1 MHVTSKHTRAA
12 ALLALTLAAPL
23 PAAAAIEESY
33 EQDNSGPPLTTWYVS
48 ADPASVKA
56 DRDYVA
62 GMRPHHAGAL
72 TMARDY
78 LDDPASSSP
87 VLRVLA
93 QAIIRNQ
100 SFEVSVLDEVGRNLD
115 LPPTVINLGFVC
127 FAIRPAATEGI
138 AQRQRFFHSPI
149 PSLLDGFADPGAPI
163 TERDVQFA
171 KAMTIHHQAAVDMAR
186 DYHANPDARNGF
198 LGLMNIDIDRDQTNE
213 IALMRRV
220 IALYPGNA
228 DAVKVDA
235 SMIHGMEGMSHGGGH
250 GGHEGMVMPAQAREA
265 APPQEPPAARQRP
278 AAQQQ
283 PAPQRRAAP
292 RKAAPAAEDHSG
304 HEHHKH

>member
-1 MHVTSKHTRAA
+1 MHLTPKHARAA
-12 ALLALTLAAPL
+12 ALLALALAAPL

-33 EQDNSGPPLTTWYVS
+33 KQDNAGPALTTWYIS
-48 ADPASVKA
+48 ADPASIKA

-72 TMARDY
+72 SMARDY
-78 LDDPASSSP
+78 LADPASSSP

-93 QAIIRNQ
+93 EAIIRNQ
-100 SFEVSVLDEVGRNLD
+100 SFEVAVLDEVGRNLD
-115 LPPTVINLGFVC
+115 LPSTEINLGFVR

-138 AQRQRFFHSPI
+138 AQRQRFLHSPI
-149 PSLLDGFADPGAPI
+149 PSLLDGFANPGAPI

-186 DYHANPDARNGF
+186 GYHADPNARNGF

-220 IALYPGNA
+220 ITQYPG
-228 DAVKVDA
+228 DPDKVQVDP

-250 GGHEGMVMPAQAREA
+250 GGMAMPA
-265 APPQEPPAARQRP
+265 
-278 AAQQQ
+278 AAQD
-283 PAPQRRAAP
+283 
-292 RKAAPAAEDHSG
+292 AAPAPEDHSG
-304 HEHHKH
+304 HEH